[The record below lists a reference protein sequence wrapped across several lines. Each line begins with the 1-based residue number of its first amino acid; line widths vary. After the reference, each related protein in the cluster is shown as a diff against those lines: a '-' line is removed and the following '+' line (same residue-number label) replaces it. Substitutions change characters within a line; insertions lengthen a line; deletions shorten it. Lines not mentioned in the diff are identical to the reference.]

1 MYGWSLIESI
11 RRRQTRSTTYN
22 HPRWFDHDYWRNLAN
37 GSCRLR
43 NDASSP
49 SHYRS
54 WKRSLNINSPSL
66 SIGMRP
72 TPPSRS
78 TSLIRGLS
86 NHIRN
91 HDCLLVKCRILLCNR
106 ISFLE
111 IPNRIPN
118 RFRNHHDCV
127 HVRFPITGITSLV
140 GCERKACGGTC
151 CTCCAGGEE
160 CG

>member
-1 MYGWSLIESI
+1 MYGRSVIESI

-22 HPRWFDHDYWRNLAN
+22 HTRRSHHDYWRHPAN
-37 GSCRLR
+37 GSRRLR

-54 WKRSLNINSPSL
+54 RKRSLNINSPSL
-66 SIGMRP
+66 SIRMRP
-72 TPPSRS
+72 TPPSR
-78 TSLIRGLS
+78 TTGLIRGLS

-91 HDCLLVKCRILLCNR
+91 HDCILVKRRILLCNR

-111 IPNRIPN
+111 IPNRFPN

-127 HVRFPITGITSLV
+127 YVRFPITRITPLV
-140 GCERKACGGTC
+140 GCERKACGGTRC
-151 CTCCAGGEE
+151 SCCAGGEE
-160 CG
+160 RG